1 MAVANSRDDEIRLIW
16 TENQWL
22 YLVAGFL
29 GGILFCLLLQLSINN
44 LPELVI
50 NLLPEAAGI
59 FITVTVIDVLNRRR
73 EKQNAIKEL
82 QEQLVRDA
90 SSIVNDVAT
99 NAAHQLDKRDWLSG
113 HEGLLKG
120 ENLIRSNLQGAFLH
134 KANMQQVNLFL
145 ANLRAADLSHA
156 NLREAKAVYAN
167 LQETNLIGADMR
179 SIDLVGADLQRALL
193 VFTNL
198 QHATLIGT
206 KLQNAA
212 LVGAN
217 LQGANLQRAM
227 LQGTNLEGAN
237 LENSCFGEAYDAAEF
252 DETTILPDGT
262 FWTPETDM
270 TRFTNPKAN
279 S

>member
-1 MAVANSRDDEIRLIW
+1 
-16 TENQWL
+16 
-22 YLVAGFL
+22 
-29 GGILFCLLLQLSINN
+29 
-44 LPELVI
+44 
-50 NLLPEAAGI
+50 
-59 FITVTVIDVLNRRR
+59 
-73 EKQNAIKEL
+73 
-82 QEQLVRDA
+82 
-90 SSIVNDVAT
+90 
-99 NAAHQLDKRDWLSG
+99 
-113 HEGLLKG
+113 
-120 ENLIRSNLQGAFLH
+120 
-134 KANMQQVNLFL
+134 
-145 ANLRAADLSHA
+145 
-156 NLREAKAVYAN
+156 
-167 LQETNLIGADMR
+167 MR